1 MHRRKLRAVSLAMA
15 LLVPAAVSGQE
26 GYRQPPPPIAKI
38 LDAEPRPGIDVSPD
52 RLHLLFLERWNLPPI
67 AEVAA
72 PEARLAGI
80 RINPRTNGRSR
91 EVPYKGLR
99 LRAIAG
105 GSERRIETP
114 DGARVGSLRFS
125 PDAKHFAFA
134 VTTDDGIALHVAE
147 TGTGKATRLTE
158 ARLNG
163 VFGDPCRWVSSAGP
177 LLCRM
182 VPAARGSAPAAAAV
196 PAGPISAGIRGPG
209 RSQPHLPGPPAEPR
223 RRGALRALPH
233 DPARPASRSTDRPS
247 RGRPGLH
254 TSASPRP
261 TAATCW
267 WRRSTGRSPTCVPAF
282 RFPRRDRSLGPAG
295 AGAPDLADLP
305 LQEQVQTRFD
315 AVPAG
320 PRARLARRRAGHARL
335 GRGPRRRRPRREGA
349 ERDRLLMLAAPFTA
363 TPATVSRPSTA

>member
-1 MHRRKLRAVSLAMA
+1 MYRRDLRAFGLAMA
-15 LLVPAAVSGQE
+15 LLVPAAASGQE

-91 EVPYKGLR
+91 EVPNKGLR

-105 GSERRIETP
+105 GSERRSRRPKEHAWDRCASRPT
-114 DGARVGSLRFS
+114 
-125 PDAKHFAFA
+125 AKHLAFT

-147 TGTGKATRLTE
+147 RGTEKSTRLTE

-182 VPAARGSAPAAAAV
+182 VPTARGAAPAAAAV
-196 PAGPISAGIRGPG
+196 PPGPITAGIRGPG
-209 RSQPHLPGPPAEPR
+209 RPQPHLPGPPAEPR
-223 RRGALRALPH
+223 RRGAFRALQH
-233 DPARPASRSTDRPS
+233 EPARPACRSTAPLS
-247 RGRPGLH
+247 RWDLQASTRRPGPL
-254 TSASPRP
+254 P
-261 TAATCW
+261 TAATSS
-267 WRRSTGRSPTCVPAF
+267 WRRYTGHFPTWCPGTASRAGIEVWDRQGACPQDHRRPAA
-282 RFPRRDRSLGPAG
+282 AG
-295 AGAPDLADLP
+295 AD
-305 LQEQVQTRFD
+305 QERD
-315 AVPAG
+315 
-320 PRARLARRRAGHARL
+320 RRRA
-335 GRGPRRRRPRREGA
+335 RGPPRRALA
-349 ERDRLLMLAAPFTA
+349 E
-363 TPATVSRPSTA
+363 